1 MSRGLGA
8 LQREIK
14 RMLTR
19 AHEVDI
25 GPLRFTDMH
34 AVLVIDH
41 GGNPKKRD
49 KLKPAFERSL
59 KRALKSLVDRGDVLI
74 ISGKGGPGDPYRYT
88 TVESF
93 ASAASEKTITD
104 TAKAKQI
111 VAQIADAVAKVQAR
125 GDEGR

>member
-1 MSRGLGA
+1 
-8 LQREIK
+8 
-14 RMLTR
+14 MLTR

-25 GPLRFTDMH
+25 GPLRFTDMR

-41 GGNPKKRD
+41 GGNPKKGG

-74 ISGKGGPGDPYRYT
+74 LSGKGGPGDPYCYV

-93 ASAASEKTITD
+93 ASAASEKKITD

-111 VAQIADAVAKVQAR
+111 VAQMADAVAKV
-125 GDEGR
+125 